1 LRRLLKFLH
10 TIGAIG
16 MMGAMA
22 CLLVVI
28 MFAPSPTSASGQ
40 AGVIGAMA
48 QIATWV
54 FLPSLALTLIAGLL
68 AIAVSPGYHDAGWVW
83 AKAATGILIFEGGFL
98 YVIGPMQAAAKTAG
112 ALAGRLDP
120 ASLARTSIAERNS
133 LWMLL
138 AVAAANVALG
148 VWRPRLLP
156 RSALE

>member
-16 MMGAMA
+16 LMGAMA
-22 CLLVVI
+22 ALLAVVW
-28 MFAPSPTSASGQ
+28 FAPEPASV
-40 AGVIGAMA
+40 AAEAAVAVAMG

-68 AIAVSPGYHDAGWVW
+68 AIAVTPGYHDAGWVW

-98 YVIGPMQAAAKTAG
+98 YVLGPMQAAAKASAS
-112 ALAGRLDP
+112 ALAGQLDP
-120 ASLARTSIAERNS
+120 TILTGSYGSERNT
-133 LWMLL
+133 LWVLL

-148 VWRPRLLP
+148 VWRPRLQFP
-156 RSALE
+156 V